1 MHTILIV
8 GFGSIGKRHLGNIL
22 ANYNAK
28 IVICT
33 KRKDL
38 AKLEKKLKFT
48 VNAVIEPF
56 SFYLS

>member
-33 KRKDL
+33 K
-38 AKLEKKLKFT
+38 EKILQNLKKK
-48 VNAVIEPF
+48 E
-56 SFYLS
+56 LL